1 MHLRERE
8 LKMTESFSEES
19 KVLDPGNI
27 ILESRD
33 IRKIFHGKNRKIVAL
48 DGVDLAVRKKGIFAI
63 TGKSGAGKS
72 VVLGILGGLDRPS
85 SGSVLFEGRPLE
97 QLSKSE
103 LSFLRREKMGFI
115 FQSYNLIPS
124 WSAFENVE
132 VALLNQGMPRKLRRE
147 KVEKLLTE
155 FGLED
160 RFDSLPSELSMGQ
173 QQRVAIARAL
183 ANEPSLILAD
193 EPTGD
198 LDPTTGQEIISY
210 LTRLVRERGVTLVI
224 ATQGNF
230 PLEAA
235 NQVVYLRNGRLSSEK
250 EAFT

>member
-1 MHLRERE
+1 MIG
-8 LKMTESFSEES
+8 SFFEES
-19 KVLDPGNI
+19 KVPGAGNI
-27 ILESRD
+27 ILEGKD
-33 IRKIFHGKNRKIVAL
+33 LRKIFHVKNRKIVAL
-48 DGVDLAVRKKGIFAI
+48 DGIDLTVRRKEIFTI

-72 VVLGILGGLDRPS
+72 VALGILGGLDRPS
-85 SGSVLFEGRPLE
+85 SGTVLFEGRPLE

-124 WSAFENVE
+124 WTALENVE
-132 VALLNQGMPRKLRRE
+132 VPLLNKGIPKKVRRE
-147 KVEKLLTE
+147 KVENLLTE

-160 RFDSLPSELSMGQ
+160 RFDNLPSELSMGQ
-173 QQRVAIARAL
+173 QQRIAIARAL
-183 ANEPSLILAD
+183 ANEPSLVFAD

-198 LDPTTGQEIISY
+198 LDPTTAQEIISC
-210 LTRLVRERGVTLVI
+210 LTGLVREKGVTLII

-235 NQVVYLRNGRLSSEK
+235 NQIVYLRSGQLSSKE
-250 EAFT
+250 EAFS